1 MLPINQ
7 APYNPARKIRF
18 QDDDDDDDPL
28 CKDKEKGKSL
38 GNERIFKLNEP
49 EKQDTINSTQ
59 TIKDFPGY
67 RSQKIKDLSV
77 GSSQVV
83 EMGSDKTIS
92 EQSSALK
99 TSKET
104 LKTFMIPRTQAEPSK
119 SLHTKAR
126 RESVWP

>member
-18 QDDDDDDDPL
+18 HDDDDDPV
-28 CKDKEKGKSL
+28 CRDMEKGKSL
-38 GNERIFKLNEP
+38 GNERILKLNEP
-49 EKQDTINSTQ
+49 EKQDTINSTR
-59 TIKDFPGY
+59 TIKDFPDY

-99 TSKET
+99 TPKEM